1 MLGEISVA
9 GIDSKVAKHARTGEQ
24 GNNFQLATSYL
35 QITSSTTPMEK
46 WLLWSPGCPVVWWLP
61 SFSPGRFMSDLKP
74 CAWPVSQLIW
84 ALPKLAIWGPEPNYF
99 SWLTLLVASSGKWT
113 TVVFFISRFSQS
125 TPVFFPVQGSL
136 PASFQGRPPRSRST
150 SKWHRW
156 PSGGSLRWPPQ
167 RPPSWRSAR
176 PFPLRPW
183 EVDVYGFF
191 GLFLRCVWLL

>member
-1 MLGEISVA
+1 
-9 GIDSKVAKHARTGEQ
+9 
-24 GNNFQLATSYL
+24 
-35 QITSSTTPMEK
+35 MEK

-61 SFSPGRFMSDLKP
+61 SFSPGRFMSDPQAL
-74 CAWPVSQLIW
+74 CMTLVSQLIW

-113 TVVFFISRFSQS
+113 TVFFSSPDFPSQHLC
-125 TPVFFPVQGSL
+125 FFQSKAL
-136 PASFQGRPPRSRST
+136 SPASFQGRPPRSRST

-176 PFPLRPW
+176 PSPW
-183 EVDVYGFF
+183 DLERWMFMDFLGFFWDVYDFYSSKKGWHIQSYSHI
-191 GLFLRCVWLL
+191 LHTIDYP